1 MNGFYSPATLWLLMG
16 LQFLGILSACA
27 ARFSEG
33 TPLQRFSQG
42 MFLGVL
48 PLMGCSTMAAFAI
61 GPGCWL
67 ACATTL
73 AVMVLTVTCDFQ
85 SGRKSATW

>member
-1 MNGFYSPATLWLLMG
+1 MDGFYSPVALWLLMA
-16 LQFLGILSACA
+16 LQFLGIMSACA

-33 TPLQRFSQG
+33 TPRQRLIQG

-48 PLMGCSTMAAFAI
+48 PLMGCSTMVAFAI

-73 AVMVLTVTCDFQ
+73 AVMVLTVTCDFR
-85 SGRKSATW
+85 SSRESSTW